1 MDADSFN
8 PFTLQNK
15 TQRQIGQRKKKK
27 KKEEEGMKANLSL
40 MKDSTSENILLDHCG
55 RNCEQCSPHQ
65 SMS

>member
-27 KKEEEGMKANLSL
+27 KGG
-40 MKDSTSENILLDHCG
+40 G
-55 RNCEQCSPHQ
+55 RNESKPKSDERQHIREYS
-65 SMS
+65 SWSLWEKL